1 MTKIDQKQHGRSLLA
16 SRLPGTGSRLKSLPM
31 AAISPRCIN
40 KPRRLDTRMPSC
52 NVFPSL
58 AHLSAV
64 YEVLLSTC
72 CDRLTGTGC
81 AKCHAASQLDVFFPQ
96 ATRLRMTVSL
106 TFTHLTFHLSRSS
119 ANTYES
125 RHGHGRRPAWSG
137 LGLRLSCG
145 RVACIGA
152 MQKE

>member
-1 MTKIDQKQHGRSLLA
+1 MTKIDRRQHRPSLLA
-16 SRLPGTGSRLKSLPM
+16 SGLPGTGSRLKSLPM

-81 AKCHAASQLDVFFPQ
+81 SECHAASQLDVFCPQ
-96 ATRLRMTVSL
+96 VTRLRMIVRL
-106 TFTHLTFHLSRSS
+106 TFTHLTCHQSKSG
-119 ANTYES
+119 ANTCES

-137 LGLRLSCG
+137 SGLRLSCG
-145 RVACIGA
+145 RVACSGA